1 MTAALLI
8 ASVGYFTAGMA
19 LPRTA
24 AAAPPD
30 DSCPL
35 AMAFLCRVLPVAP
48 DLDGDVDLT
57 RQLPPADSVAP
68 PPDSLPAA
76 DPCAAGCI

>member
-1 MTAALLI
+1 MIAALLI
-8 ASVGYFTAGMA
+8 ASVSYFMAGLA
-19 LPRTA
+19 LPGTA
-24 AAAPPD
+24 AAAPPG

-35 AMAFLCRVLPVAP
+35 AMAFLCRFLPVAP

-57 RQLPPADSVAP
+57 QQLPPADSVP

-76 DPCAAGCI
+76 EPCAAGCI